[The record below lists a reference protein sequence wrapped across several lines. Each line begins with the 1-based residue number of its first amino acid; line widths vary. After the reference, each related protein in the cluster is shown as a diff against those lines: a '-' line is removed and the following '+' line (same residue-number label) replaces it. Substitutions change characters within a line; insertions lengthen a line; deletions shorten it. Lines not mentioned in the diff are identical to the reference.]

1 MRRFWT
7 AAEIAALRARYADE
21 LTATIAAGLGR
32 DARGVYM
39 KAHSLGLRKSAAFLA
54 GAGRFLKGVRRSP
67 ATEFQPGLTPWNKG
81 THWTAGG
88 HSAETRFRKG
98 NVSKRW
104 DPEVYIIGALRI
116 NADGQID
123 MKVRTGLRAW
133 DSLARWTWEHER
145 GSIPKGYAVR
155 FHNRDTHDCRIENL
169 YLCSR
174 GDLMRENTYHN
185 YPKPI
190 ARAIQLRGALMRQI
204 NKREGHGKADR

>member
-1 MRRFWT
+1 MRRRWT
-7 AAEIAALRARYADE
+7 DAEVAMLRARYANE
-21 LTATIAAGLGR
+21 LTSAIAADIGR
-32 DARGVYM
+32 DTKCVYT
-39 KAHSLGLRKSAAFLA
+39 KAHALGLHKSAAFLA
-54 GAGRFLKGVRRSP
+54 SAGRFLKGVRRSP
-67 ATEFQPGLTPWNKG
+67 ATEFKPGQASWNKG

-88 HSAETRFRKG
+88 RSVQTRFRKG

-104 DPEVYIIGALRI
+104 DPELYVIGALRI

-133 DSLARWTWEHER
+133 NSLARWTWAHER
-145 GSIPKGYAVR
+145 GPIPKGYAVR

-174 GDLMRENTYHN
+174 ADLMRANTVHN

-190 ARAIQLRGALMRQI
+190 ARAILMRGALMRQI